1 MILHTLLDYDTL
13 RVIWWLL
20 LGVLLVAFAI
30 TDGFDLGTGIL
41 LPFVGKTDLERRVI
55 INSIGPVWEG
65 NQVWLVLG
73 GGAIFAAWPQLYAVS
88 FSGFY
93 LAMAA
98 VLLALILRPVGFKYR
113 SKRDNVQWRATWDW
127 ALFTGGFV
135 PSLIFGVAMGNVLQ
149 GVPFRLTPDLQIFY
163 EGGFFGLLNPFAVL
177 CGLVSVAM
185 LIMHGASWLVLKTDG
200 AVAHRANTW
209 GRYAAVAVIVLYG
222 AAGALLW
229 ALVDGYRISSALL
242 TTGASNPLFKTVD
255 AHAAGAWFANYA
267 SHPWTM
273 AAPLAGLLGAALA
286 WLGLS
291 RRWEKRTMLFSSLSI
306 AGIVL
311 SVGAS
316 MFPFILPSSIQPQAS
331 LTVWD
336 SSSSHMTLFIMLVG
350 TCIFLPLIIGYTSW
364 VYKVL
369 WGKVSP
375 AEISDGTR
383 HAY

>member
-1 MILHTLLDYDTL
+1 MILHTLLDYDVL
-13 RVIWWLL
+13 RFIWWIL

-30 TDGFDLGTGIL
+30 TDGFDLGTGAL
-41 LPFVGKTDLERRVI
+41 LPFVAKTDLERRVV
-55 INSIGPVWEG
+55 INTIGPVWEG

-98 VLLALILRPVGFKYR
+98 ILLALILRPVGFKYR
-113 SKRDNVQWRATWDW
+113 SKRDNVHWRAAWDW

-135 PSLIFGVAMGNVLQ
+135 PALIFGVAMGNVLQ

-185 LIMHGASWLVLKTDG
+185 LVMHGAAWLVLKTG
-200 AVAHRANTW
+200 GALAMRARSFGIWAAAATVLLYAVA
-209 GRYAAVAVIVLYG
+209 GV
-222 AAGALLW
+222 LLW
-229 ALVDGYRISSALL
+229 AFIDGYRISGSMV
-242 TTGASNPLFKTVD
+242 TTGASNPLFKLVD
-255 AHAAGAWFANYA
+255 AHAHGAWFANYA
-267 SHPWTM
+267 SHPWTL
-273 AAPLAGLLGAALA
+273 AAPLAGLLGGVLT
-286 WLGLS
+286 LVGLL
-291 RRWEKRTMLFSSLSI
+291 RRWEKAAMLLSSLSI

-331 LTVWD
+331 LMVWD

-350 TCIFLPLIIGYTSW
+350 TCIFLPIIIAYTSW
-364 VYKVL
+364 VYRVL
-369 WGKVSP
+369 WGKVNP
-375 AEISDGTR
+375 AEISGGKS